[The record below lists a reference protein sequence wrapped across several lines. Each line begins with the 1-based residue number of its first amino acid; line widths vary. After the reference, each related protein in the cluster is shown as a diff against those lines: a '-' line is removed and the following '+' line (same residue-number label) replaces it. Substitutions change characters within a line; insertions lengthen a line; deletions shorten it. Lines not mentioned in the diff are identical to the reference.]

1 MCACSSPTHTDRH
14 TRSKFSG
21 VLVQN
26 NLRKK
31 KESSPEESPV
41 AGASGDYSSRRPA
54 IPFALFL
61 RRTVFSITPHPL
73 KLSAAAAPC
82 VFQRACKRQFG
93 GKLTTRPR
101 PDLVR
106 WKKLDRKRPIDL
118 KRTPLPGTAPPTHT
132 LFIQPQRSSRAR
144 ANDGHT
150 QKKREYMFSY
160 GIYKLLRIGKGGERK
175 KKRRT
180 MAD

>member
-73 KLSAAAAPC
+73 KLSAAAAAAPC

-132 LFIQPQRSSRAR
+132 IYTTPAFQQSARQRWT
-144 ANDGHT
+144 HT
-150 QKKREYMFSY
+150 EKK
-160 GIYKLLRIGKGGERK
+160 GIYVLVWYL
-175 KKRRT
+175 
-180 MAD
+180 